1 MASLWAS
8 LAAATTAATSAVVE
22 QAAAAGAAAQ
32 AAAAPLA
39 EGFEQEGAAMRE
51 KEDAD
56 ARALRRAREAREQDL
71 STTKDD
77 SSSAKAQ
84 SIELRLP
91 WVVDGAPDL
100 ALRATILKLSESVQ
114 SFLEPLGDAREAPAA
129 ADVDVNRKLLEI
141 DPALAAQRQKLVRR
155 RTTASTVTEGEFWR
169 RYWFH
174 IGVARESHQL
184 RQSLSQLANKRSG
197 GGSRAGG
204 AGGAAA
210 AAAAAEGVSAKLD
223 VDLDSDPEDDIV
235 EFVSA
240 SQSRPQTQPLG
251 RGGAEGAVARPT
263 WERGGGGD
271 GNGDEDESGDDLDH
285 SSDTAVTDVKAVDE
299 AAEGGSEAVAMS
311 APAEKVVAVAAAEA
325 AEAAAVRVP
334 SDAADDDDLL
344 GEFDDL
350 GDEFDDSKLADGDDG
365 FDDLGDLEDLGAEV
379 EDLLAADD
387 F

>member
-1 MASLWAS
+1 M
-8 LAAATTAATSAVVE
+8 
-22 QAAAAGAAAQ
+22 
-32 AAAAPLA
+32 
-39 EGFEQEGAAMRE
+39 
-51 KEDAD
+51 
-56 ARALRRAREAREQDL
+56 
-71 STTKDD
+71 
-77 SSSAKAQ
+77 
-84 SIELRLP
+84 
-91 WVVDGAPDL
+91 
-100 ALRATILKLSESVQ
+100 
-114 SFLEPLGDAREAPAA
+114 
-129 ADVDVNRKLLEI
+129 
-141 DPALAAQRQKLVRR
+141 
-155 RTTASTVTEGEFWR
+155 
-169 RYWFH
+169 
-174 IGVARESHQL
+174 
-184 RQSLSQLANKRSG
+184 
-197 GGSRAGG
+197 
-204 AGGAAA
+204 
-210 AAAAAEGVSAKLD
+210 SAKLD